1 MKQRDKYGSPFDSA
15 GRKIGIG
22 LTVAVHLLLLTIGIS
37 SGLRY
42 VYPPPAEQGIL
53 IDFEAEEEITPIQTA
68 VGVEPRA
75 ENADPDNDIRLVQKS
90 EAPVAAPEAVN
101 HGTETTVGTEG
112 DVEVPE
118 PPRPKPIDQRA
129 LFSSNRH
136 RNDTIAQQVAEKV
149 SDALTSGHPKGNT
162 ETGNPEGT
170 PSAKLEG
177 RTIMGNLPLP
187 QYEIAKSGTV
197 VVRILVDQYGNVT
210 DAYPGAKGT
219 TVNDAKM
226 WQAAKEAALKAKFN
240 ISASAP
246 AVQEGTISYVFILK

>member
-1 MKQRDKYGSPFDSA
+1 MKERDKYGSPFDRA
-15 GRKIGIG
+15 GRKIGAG
-22 LTVAVHLLLLTIGIS
+22 LTVAVHMLLLTFGIS

-42 VYPPPAEQGIL
+42 IYPPPAEQGIL
-53 IDFEAEEEITPIQTA
+53 IDFEAEEEIKPIQTA

-75 ENADPDNDIRLVQKS
+75 EKADPEKEVTLVQKS
-90 EAPVAAPEAVN
+90 EAPVAAPEAEN
-101 HGTETTVGTEG
+101 LGDESTVGTEG

-118 PPRPKPIDQRA
+118 PPRPKPIDKRA

-136 RNDTIAQQVAEKV
+136 RKDTLAQQVADKV

-162 ETGNPEGT
+162 EIGNHEGT

-177 RTIMGNLPLP
+177 RTTMGNLPIP
-187 QYEIAKSGTV
+187 SYEVAKAGTV
-197 VVRILVDQYGNVT
+197 VVRILVDQQGNVI

-219 TVNDAKM
+219 TVNDARM

-240 ISASAP
+240 VSASAP